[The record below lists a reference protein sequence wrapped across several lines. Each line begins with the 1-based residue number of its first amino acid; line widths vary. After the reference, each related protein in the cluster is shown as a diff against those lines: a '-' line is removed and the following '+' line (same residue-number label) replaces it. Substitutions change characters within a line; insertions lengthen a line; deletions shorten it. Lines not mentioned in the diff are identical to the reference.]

1 MRRDYYERLLDEIGA
16 ETIARYDREESGAQ
30 WRGVDEATQDNG
42 YFTFG
47 KLDRGKQV
55 DILRALDENL
65 PTRTKRP
72 NTRTGSSY
80 ALKHTVERFTGFYV
94 SNLQTK
100 TAMRILG
107 YQRSTHAL
115 NPFFNVTVREWRAF
129 EERARYAADM
139 RGEARRRMNRQS
151 EARKAASY
159 FTKYYRTA

>member
-1 MRRDYYERLLDEIGA
+1 MERDYYERLLDEIGA

-30 WRGVDEATQDNG
+30 WRGVDEATQDDG

-47 KLDRGKQV
+47 KLGREEQI

-80 ALKHTVERFTGFYV
+80 ALKHVIERYIGRYT
-94 SNLQTK
+94 SNLQAK
-100 TAMRILG
+100 TAMRVLG
-107 YQRSTHAL
+107 YQRSAHDL

-129 EERARYAADM
+129 DELSRDAEERRS
-139 RGEARRRMNRQS
+139 EARRRMNRQS